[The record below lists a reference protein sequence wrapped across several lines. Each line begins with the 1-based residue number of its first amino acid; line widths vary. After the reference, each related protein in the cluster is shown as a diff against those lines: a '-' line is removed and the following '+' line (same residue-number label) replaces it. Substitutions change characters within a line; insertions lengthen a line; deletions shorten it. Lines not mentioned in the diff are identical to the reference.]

1 MVNGHGL
8 RWAMGWSFGL
18 MGYNMLD
25 RMLSFL
31 LRWAMLLAKLV
42 LGPDHTTRLGLS
54 RKKGNFGSGSLNR
67 GTGQIPFLIRLEWF
81 LF

>member
-1 MVNGHGL
+1 
-8 RWAMGWSFGL
+8 MGWSFGL

-54 RKKGNFGSGSLNR
+54 RKKETL
-67 GTGQIPFLIRLEWF
+67 GQEALTAGLGKFHF
-81 LF
+81 